1 MKKPNER
8 KKNEKTMTKE
18 ERKDFTKEVKDTV
31 KEVAID
37 KTEGLKEVDEKTQA
51 EMAEILLTESVKPV
65 VLKNKDFKIAPQEPD
80 IRKLSKAN
88 KDQIIFRLLSTNVT
102 LTRQLTQIENSNY
115 QLIMLLAKKLG
126 IDPKQLGKELETLK
140 AEIREGVKLE
150 QDKLKKEK
158 KSQA

>member
-1 MKKPNER
+1 
-8 KKNEKTMTKE
+8 MTKE